1 MRGWIG
7 TSLAA
12 MLWLAPAP
20 DASLARAVQSGDR
33 AAAIKLLAQGV
44 DVNAAEPDGTTAL
57 QWAVHR
63 DDVDLI
69 DRLLRVGAKAKT
81 INEYG
86 SSPMSE
92 AAISGNVSVIEK
104 LLKAGADVESPN
116 ADGQTALMIV
126 ARTSNIAA
134 ARLLLDHGAN
144 VNSVEQWRRQTPLI
158 WAAAQSQPAM
168 VKELIAHGADVNAR
182 SMVNA
187 WERQVTAEPR
197 AIHRPAGG
205 LTPLLYAAREGCL
218 ECVKHLIAGKADI
231 NLPDPEGIT
240 PLIMAVTNGHFDL
253 GAWLV
258 SAGADVNRWD
268 WWGRTPL
275 YEAVDLN
282 TLPHGGRPDLPSTDQ
297 TTSLKMIE
305 LLLNAGANPNTQL
318 KLLPPYRSVGADRGA
333 DGMLTIGT
341 TPLLRAAKGL
351 DAPAIKLLL
360 EHGARHDIPN
370 SRGVLPV
377 VAAGGQGS
385 RNGDTRGW
393 FATSDVQQRSIASL
407 DLLLKAGANPNT
419 GADSGQSAL
428 RGAITWGWADV
439 VQFLAGKGA
448 DLNAADNRGQTPL
461 DAVTGGGGGRG
472 GNAPPTLQQKELAV
486 LLEKLGAKPG
496 RPTAAPQG
504 GGRGGQRGQQ

>member
-7 TSLAA
+7 ITVAA
-12 MLWLAPAP
+12 LMWLSPAAP
-20 DASLARAVQSGDR
+20 DAALVKAIQSGDR
-33 AAAIKLLAQGV
+33 ATAVKLLGQGV

-63 DDVDLI
+63 DDTDLI
-69 DRLLRVGAKAKT
+69 DRLLRAGAKVNT
-81 INEYG
+81 VNDYG

-92 AAISGNVSVIEK
+92 AAINGNVPVIEK
-104 LLKAGADVESPN
+104 LLKVGADVESPN

-126 ARTSNIAA
+126 ARTSNVAA
-134 ARLLLDHGAN
+134 AKLLLDRGAN
-144 VNSVEQWRRQTPLI
+144 INKVEQFRKQTALI
-158 WAAAQSQPAM
+158 WAAAESQPAM
-168 VKELIAHGADVNAR
+168 VKELIARGADVNAR
-182 SMVNA
+182 SVVNA
-187 WERQVTAEPR
+187 WDRQVTQEPR

-218 ECVKHLIAGKADI
+218 ECVKHLVAGKANL

-240 PLIMAVTNGHFDL
+240 PLIMAVTNGHFDT
-253 GAWLV
+253 GAYLL
-258 SAGADVNRWD
+258 SAGADPNIWD

-275 YEAVDLN
+275 YEAVDWN
-282 TLPHGGRPDLPSTDQ
+282 TLPHGGRPDQPSTDQ

-351 DAPAIKLLL
+351 DGPAIKLLL

-370 SRGVLPV
+370 SRGVLPI

-385 RNGDTRGW
+385 RNGDTRGY

-407 DLLLKAGANPNT
+407 DLLLKAGANVNT
-419 GADSGQSAL
+419 GAESGASAL
-428 RGAITWGWADV
+428 RGAITWGWGDV
-439 VQFLAGKGA
+439 IQFLASKGA
-448 DLNAADNRGQTPL
+448 DLNAQDTNGRTPL
-461 DAVTGGGGGRG
+461 DAAVGGGGGRG
-472 GNAPPTLQQKELAV
+472 APTTPTEAQKATAAV
-486 LLEKLGAKPG
+486 LERLGAKPG
-496 RPTAAPQG
+496 RPAAP
-504 GGRGGQRGQQ
+504 RGQQ

>member
-1 MRGWIG
+1 M
-7 TSLAA
+7 
-12 MLWLAPAP
+12 
-20 DASLARAVQSGDR
+20 
-33 AAAIKLLAQGV
+33 
-44 DVNAAEPDGTTAL
+44 
-57 QWAVHR
+57 
-63 DDVDLI
+63 
-69 DRLLRVGAKAKT
+69 
-81 INEYG
+81 
-86 SSPMSE
+86 
-92 AAISGNVSVIEK
+92 EK
-104 LLKAGADVESPN
+104 LLRAGADVESPN

-134 ARLLLDHGAN
+134 ARLLLDRGAN
-144 VNSVEQWRRQTPLI
+144 VNKVEQWRNQTPLI

-168 VKELIAHGADVNAR
+168 VKELVARGADVNAR
-182 SMVNA
+182 SVVNA
-187 WERQVTAEPR
+187 WDRQVTAEPR

-205 LTPLLYAAREGCL
+205 LTPLLYAAREGCV
-218 ECVKHLIAGKADI
+218 ECAKNLIAGKADI

-240 PLIMAVTNGHFDL
+240 PLIMAITNGHFDL
-253 GAWLV
+253 GAYLL
-258 SAGADVNRWD
+258 SADADVNRWD

-305 LLLNAGANPNTQL
+305 LLLTAGANPNTQL

-370 SRGVLPV
+370 SRGMLPI

-393 FATSDVQQRSIASL
+393 FTTADVQQRSIASL
-407 DLLLKAGANPNT
+407 DLLVKAGANINA
-419 GADSGQSAL
+419 GAENGQSAL
-428 RGAITWGWADV
+428 RGAITWGWGDV
-439 VQFLAGKGA
+439 IQFLASKGA
-448 DLNAADNRGQTPL
+448 DLNAPDTRGQTPL
-461 DAVTGGGGGRG
+461 DAASGGGGGRG
-472 GNAPPTLQQKELAV
+472 GPATPTATQKEMAT
-486 LLEKLGAKPG
+486 LLERLGAKHG
-496 RPTAAPQG
+496 QPTAAPQG
-504 GGRGGQRGQQ
+504 GRGQRN